1 METLFAG
8 LSSASTGL
16 GSLGTFSTT
25 IEPISILFLILV
37 QIGGR
42 YLKIELTK
50 AQQMIINE
58 PLVQATILFAI
69 ILMATKNVFLTCVI
83 VAVFYLFV
91 FVLFNE
97 NSKYNILSKKWL
109 KNANLISN
117 TNYMSLKDIYYKNI
131 QQTLYNI

>member
-1 METLFAG
+1 METLIPSIG
-8 LSSASTGL
+8 NITP
-16 GSLGTFSTT
+16 TIPT

-50 AQQMIINE
+50 AQQRIIND
-58 PLVQATILFAI
+58 PLVQAIILFAI

-83 VAVFYLFV
+83 VIVFYLFV

-97 NSKYNILSKKWL
+97 NSKYNVLSKKWL
-109 KNANLISN
+109 KNENLISG

-131 QQTLYNI
+131 QQILHNI

>member
-1 METLFAG
+1 METLIPSIG
-8 LSSASTGL
+8 NITP
-16 GSLGTFSTT
+16 TIPT

-50 AQQMIINE
+50 AQQRIIND

-83 VAVFYLFV
+83 VIVFYLFV

-97 NSKYNILSKKWL
+97 NSKYNVLSKKWL
-109 KNANLISN
+109 KNENLISG

-131 QQTLYNI
+131 QQILHNI

>member
-8 LSSASTGL
+8 LSSAS
-16 GSLGTFSTT
+16 SLGTFSTT

-50 AQQMIINE
+50 GQQMIINE
-58 PLVQATILFAI
+58 PLVQASILFAI

-131 QQTLYNI
+131 QQILHNI